1 MSVIVVVCM
10 YALPIVVIGY
20 FLYMEI
26 QKIRYSV
33 RKQIKD
39 MHFKES
45 LHSLGSLQGVQS
57 MQGAHAP
64 QGLQAQDLQD
74 GNHTHDASK
83 HHINPSQKSA

>member
-20 FLYMEI
+20 FLYMEVE
-26 QKIRYSV
+26 KMRYGV

-45 LHSLGSLQGVQS
+45 LHSLGSLQGAHSVQGT
-57 MQGAHAP
+57 QGINDLNS
-64 QGLQAQDLQD
+64 LQNIEDA
-74 GNHTHDASK
+74 HTHDIAK
-83 HHINPSQKSA
+83 HISHTQKSA

>member
-20 FLYMEI
+20 FLYMEVE
-26 QKIRYSV
+26 KIRYGV

-45 LHSLGSLQGVQS
+45 LRSLGSLQGVHSVQDT
-57 MQGAHAP
+57 QG
-64 QGLQAQDLQD
+64 GLNSLQD

-83 HHINPSQKSA
+83 HHISHAPKSA

>member
-20 FLYMEI
+20 FLYMEVE
-26 QKIRYSV
+26 KMRYGV

-45 LHSLGSLQGVQS
+45 LHSLGGLQGVHSVQDT
-57 MQGAHAP
+57 QGGLS
-64 QGLQAQDLQD
+64 GLQE

-83 HHINPSQKSA
+83 HHISHAPKSA

>member
-20 FLYMEI
+20 FLYMEVE
-26 QKIRYSV
+26 KIRYGV

-45 LHSLGSLQGVQS
+45 LHSLGSLQGVHS
-57 MQGAHAP
+57 TQG
-64 QGLQAQDLQD
+64 GLNSLQD
-74 GNHTHDASK
+74 GNHTHDNSK
-83 HHINPSQKSA
+83 HHISHSPKSA

>member
-20 FLYMEI
+20 FLYMEVE
-26 QKIRYSV
+26 KMRYGV

-45 LHSLGSLQGVQS
+45 LHSLGSLQGVHS
-57 MQGAHAP
+57 VQGA
-64 QGLQAQDLQD
+64 QGGLSSLQE

-83 HHINPSQKSA
+83 HNISHAPKSA

>member
-20 FLYMEI
+20 FLYMEVE
-26 QKIRYSV
+26 KIRYGV

-45 LHSLGSLQGVQS
+45 LHSLGSLQGVHTVQGTQS
-57 MQGAHAP
+57 MSDLN
-64 QGLQAQDLQD
+64 GLQDTD
-74 GNHTHDASK
+74 SKHTHGASK
-83 HHINPSQKSA
+83 HHISHTQKSA